1 MVRGWGGE
9 LVRKREEEE
18 ERPGD
23 GRGGEYE
30 GRVWWNRKE
39 ETERPVNG

>member
-18 ERPGD
+18 DPEMAGEERMRTVCGGI
-23 GRGGEYE
+23 GRRKQK
-30 GRVWWNRKE
+30 GR
-39 ETERPVNG
+39 